1 MTDGPAPRET
11 RWLWLGT
18 AAFVVGLMAWS
29 TWVRFRYLT
38 SEPFPMGI
46 DGYFY
51 PIQLRSL
58 LERGVLYYP
67 SSPLA
72 LYAMTPL
79 AAITDP
85 ITGAR
90 LGAAIGGALIAWPA
104 YGVGA
109 RLGGS
114 RLAGLVAASVA
125 TVSAGSFYLSV
136 EFVKNAWGLAACLA
150 VIWMGLRALDAPSR
164 RRIALT
170 FAALVATFLTHK
182 MGAAIAVLLLVP
194 AGIAWLAARGQ
205 LARVR
210 PVHVLGA
217 VALLT
222 LGTVGLGVVMPE
234 RFISTT
240 DLHLITDLFSGHAEW
255 TVPAMSLRPGTRT
268 AYQLTMDHEALL
280 GGVTGLL
287 AIAALWRRH
296 AEVAAPVR
304 ALGFTVAGFAL
315 FLALPWLDVTD
326 PDGLGFRMRLIAF
339 VPWALCLA
347 IVVGA
352 GLREARTT
360 LTTPDRRRAAA
371 AAIVV
376 ACVAWIASRPLE
388 RPQGVVHTDPDMVAA
403 ISAAGSY
410 FGTDYVI
417 VSERHVGFIAQYYS
431 KADVHLRTE
440 RFPVDKAWR
449 MLTGNFIGKHR
460 GLREAIEAARALP
473 GVAPPIGVHPSHPM
487 GIVIMPEATWQQV
500 LPRVPEPA
508 QTTLRAWFAP

>member
-1 MTDGPAPRET
+1 MRPV
-11 RWLWLGT
+11 RWAWVGV
-18 AAFVVGLMAWS
+18 AAFVIGLMAWS

-90 LGAAIGGALIAWPA
+90 LGAAIGGALIAWPT

-136 EFVKNAWGLAACLA
+136 EFVKNAWGLAACLG

-170 FAALVATFLTHK
+170 GAALVATFLTHK

-194 AGIAWLAARGQ
+194 AGVAWLRARGL

-210 PVHVLGA
+210 PLHVAAGLA
-217 VALLT
+217 VLAV
-222 LGTVGLGVVMPE
+222 GTVGLGVVMPE
-234 RFISTT
+234 RFISTA
-240 DLHLITDLFSGHAEW
+240 DLHLITDLFSRHAEW
-255 TVPAMSLRPGTRT
+255 TAPAMSLRPGTRT
-268 AYQLTMDHEALL
+268 AYQLTMDSEALL

-287 AIAALWRRH
+287 AVAAVWRRRAAL
-296 AEVAAPVR
+296 AAPVR
-304 ALGFTVAGFAL
+304 ALGLTVAGFAI
-315 FLALPWLDVTD
+315 FLALPWLDVSD

-339 VPWALCLA
+339 LPWALCLA

-352 GLREARTT
+352 ALHEARAQ
-360 LTTPDRRRAAA
+360 LTTPGRQRA
-371 AAIVV
+371 VV
-376 ACVAWIASRPLE
+376 AAVVLACAAWIATRPLA
-388 RPQGVVHTDPDMVAA
+388 RPEGVVHTDPDMVAA

-410 FGTDYVI
+410 FGRDYVI
-417 VSERHVGFIAQYYS
+417 VSERHVGFMAQYYS
-431 KADVHLRTE
+431 VADVHLRTE
-440 RFPVDKAWR
+440 PFPADHAWR
-449 MLTGNFIGKHR
+449 MLTGNYIGKHR
-460 GLREAIEAARALP
+460 GLREAIEAVRALP

-508 QTTLRAWFAP
+508 QSKLRAWFAP